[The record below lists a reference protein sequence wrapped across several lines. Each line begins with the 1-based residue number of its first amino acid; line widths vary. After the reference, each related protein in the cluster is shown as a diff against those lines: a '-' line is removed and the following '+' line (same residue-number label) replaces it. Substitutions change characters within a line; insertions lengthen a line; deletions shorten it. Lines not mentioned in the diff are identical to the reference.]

1 MKDIFVAADANQKK
15 EEEKLGVKKEVVAK
29 PMDVAPVAVPKK
41 PSKKK
46 FKKVKKTKKTKNT
59 KKKDLESVPYKE
71 RKSKKK
77 NPLMAFSY
85 MPRNV
90 KFETKESQE
99 KVVLLLRKHP
109 ITNIGWIVIAF
120 IMVLAPA
127 TLGIFPIIEFLPSNF
142 KLITISGWYLI
153 TSAFVIENFLGWFFN
168 VNIVTDERILDF
180 DFHNLVHKEVSEAK
194 TEDIQD
200 VTYTVGG
207 TLGTVI
213 NYGNVLIQTAAE
225 EQKFEFLKI
234 PKPDKVAKI
243 LRELRI
249 EEEVEKLEGRIR

>member
-1 MKDIFVAADANQKK
+1 VAADANQKK
-15 EEEKLGVKKEVVAK
+15 PDEKLEVKKEVVAEPMEVK
-29 PMDVAPVAVPKK
+29 PRATTI
-41 PSKKK
+41 
-46 FKKVKKTKKTKNT
+46 KVSSKKTKKTKKT
-59 KKKDLESVPYKE
+59 KKLKKNDLGEIPYKE

-77 NPLMAFSY
+77 NPLMAYSY
-85 MPRNV
+85 MPRNIE
-90 KFETKESQE
+90 FETKEPQE

-109 ITNIGWIVIAF
+109 ITNVGWIIIAF
-120 IMVLAPA
+120 IMVLAPT
-127 TLGIFPIIEFLPSNF
+127 TLGVFPLIEFLPSNF
-142 KLITISGWYLI
+142 KLITILGWFLI

-194 TEDIQD
+194 IEDIQD
-200 VTYTVGG
+200 VTYTIGG
-207 TLGTVI
+207 TVGTVI

-234 PKPDKVAKI
+234 PNPDKAAKI